1 MVTQI
6 NLKQNRNIPFHW
18 YKVAVGKVAD
28 GMAVVVDKVAADTAA
43 DEDKVDK
50 VDDADDD
57 PLQTDRSSSVPT
69 SLQLR

>member
-6 NLKQNRNIPFHW
+6 NLKQNCNIPFHL

-28 GMAVVVDKVAADTAA
+28 GMVVVEDKVAADRAV

-50 VDDADDD
+50 VGDADDD

-69 SLQLR
+69 LLQLR